1 MLRPKSNC
9 RASAPACHGWLA
21 GRRERL
27 PYNVLTQACHI
38 AFALGL
44 TSTILLAQDAIEL
57 PQQKEKK
64 KQQKVVAK
72 EQEKIAQGANLEIRG
87 NQAFDDK
94 TLRSQLKE
102 QIATIE
108 QYGLTNARG
117 DDAAFF
123 LELYYKKHGYA
134 KVKVNYALEGGNG
147 LRLDISE
154 GPLVH
159 LGRIIFSG
167 VGQVPE
173 QKLFEYAVRPTQE
186 RFSKARSPLPFVATD
201 IEEGA
206 DLVRRFYDSEGFI
219 DCTVEKP
226 GSDYVRPDLV
236 DVRLVVHEGQQYFFG
251 NINFVGP
258 TIYGGEALRGQML
271 DLLGRPYTEPRLAD
285 IPRRLQSY
293 YKTRGYYAVKV
304 DALGDPTLALHGR
317 VPVRVTIEPGPIYYF
332 DGVSV
337 SGTQKLRPSY
347 LAKRFR
353 KFRGHPYS
361 PEVLDKRFR
370 ELMRTSLF
378 NILQIKPTPVGA
390 NRLRLDIKVEEAKS
404 QEFGFSLG
412 YGSFDGAIVGASYA
426 NRDLFGFGRP
436 ITTAVEYSQRGYKGE
451 FTFED
456 PYLFDTDYAYKMR
469 LGALTYDYDGY
480 SKFELGGR
488 FSLNRKITDQ
498 YEVGLVYSSRHVEV
512 TDATIDPTLLGSTS
526 YFVSSIGITQT
537 LDLRKNPLVAPRGFV
552 FDNTVDLA
560 TSAVGSDLDFLRATT
575 RASYYL
581 SFASEPLALFS
592 EELGKSPVQ
601 RWFERSLLAFG
612 ARGGIVYPLKTGA
625 TSAPLAI
632 PIDERFFS
640 GGGTTVRSFDERD
653 LGPHDRG
660 GNPIGGEFFTI
671 FNVEYTFPLYGELL
685 GAVFVDAGNLLPD
698 ARSPGLN
705 DLRYGVG
712 AGLRYNLPIGPV
724 RLDYGVNPSPHSDEA
739 FGAFHFSF
747 GFAF

>member
-1 MLRPKSNC
+1 MKKLLS
-9 RASAPACHGWLA
+9 
-21 GRRERL
+21 
-27 PYNVLTQACHI
+27 
-38 AFALGL
+38 LGL
-44 TSTILLAQDAIEL
+44 SLCLTSQFLRAQVAIEL
-57 PQQKEKK
+57 PRQKEKK
-64 KQQKVVAK
+64 KQEKTVAK
-72 EQEKIAQGANLEIRG
+72 VQEKIARGANLEIRG

-108 QYGLTNARG
+108 QYGLTPARG

-134 KVKVNYALEGGNG
+134 RVKVSYALEGENR
-147 LRLDISE
+147 LRLDIAE
-154 GPLVH
+154 GPLVR
-159 LGRIIFSG
+159 LGRVIF
-167 VGQVPE
+167 VGAGKLPE
-173 QKLFEYAVRPTQE
+173 RKLFDYAVGPTRE
-186 RFSKARSPLPFVATD
+186 RFSKAQSTLPFVSTD
-201 IEEGA
+201 LEEGA

-219 DCTVEKP
+219 ECTVEKP
-226 GSDYVRPDLV
+226 VYDYVRPDLV
-236 DVRLVVHEGQQYFFG
+236 DARLVVHEGQQYFFG

-271 DLLGRPYTEPRLAD
+271 DLLGRPYTEARLAD

-293 YKTRGYYAVKV
+293 YKTRGYYAVKLE
-304 DALGDPTLALHGR
+304 ALGDPALAVGGH
-317 VPVRVTIEPGPIYYF
+317 VPVRVTIDPGPVYYF

-353 KFRGHPYS
+353 KFRGQPYS

-390 NRLRLDIKVEEAKS
+390 NRLHLDINVEEAKS
-404 QEFGFSLG
+404 QEFGFSIG

-436 ITTAVEYSQRGYKGE
+436 ITTSVEYSQRGYKGE

-469 LGALTYDYDGY
+469 LSALTYDYDGY

-498 YEVGLVYSSRHVEV
+498 YEVGLVYSPRHVEV
-512 TDATIDPTLLGSTS
+512 TTATIDPAVLGSTS

-560 TSAVGSDLDFLRATT
+560 TSTIGSDLDFLRATA
-575 RASYYL
+575 RVSYYL
-581 SFASEPLALFS
+581 SFAPEPVALVG
-592 EELGKSPVQ
+592 EELEKSSWQ

-612 ARGGIVYPLKTGA
+612 ARSGIVYPLKTGG
-625 TSAPLAI
+625 TSAALAI

-640 GGGTTVRSFDERD
+640 GGSTTVRSFAERD
-653 LGPHDRG
+653 LGPHDRSG
-660 GNPIGGEFFTI
+660 HPIGGEFFTI
-671 FNVEYTFPLYGELL
+671 FNVEYTFPVYGELL

-698 ARSPGLN
+698 ARSPGL
-705 DLRYGVG
+705 DDMRYGVG

-724 RLDYGVNPSPHSDEA
+724 RLDYGVNPSPREGEA